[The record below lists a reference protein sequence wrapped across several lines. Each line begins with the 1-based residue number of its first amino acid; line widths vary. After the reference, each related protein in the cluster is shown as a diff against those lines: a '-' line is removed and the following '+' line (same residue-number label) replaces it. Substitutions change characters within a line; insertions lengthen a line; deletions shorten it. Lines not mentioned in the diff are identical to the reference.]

1 MEEYYKL
8 PKYIRDKIRLADEG
22 DLYAC
27 YAVGNFYSDGKTLK
41 ENSEKSNHYIKK
53 VASLISDESLR
64 LEEITLR
71 NYRKFIE
78 KKFIPSKKS
87 TTVLIGNNGS
97 GKSTILEA
105 IAKNLQFLADNI
117 RISNNNNYKF
127 SETEVLY
134 NARNGYSTLNCKISL
149 NKKHSFSCVLVKNLE
164 DIPRKVTSE
173 LEEFKSYAGM
183 LQEST
188 KILGDDMPYPLIA
201 YYPVER
207 SFTVKKEDLT
217 KKQELSQRRTFLR
230 KIEGLTKSFDGST
243 NFDIFFNW
251 YKELDDILNEY
262 KANNSISV
270 SEIEE
275 LLASNVDK
283 DNLSVAL
290 SKIFSNKENSST
302 SSVDKKVVSEKIEIV
317 KDAIKK
323 FIPDVKDIVIKR
335 TPYLDM
341 YVLKGDD
348 YLSVFNLS
356 QGEKSLLA
364 LVSDIARRLVT
375 LNPNSLCPLEGK
387 GIVLIDEID
396 LHLHPQW
403 QQSII
408 QKLESTFPNIQ
419 FIVSTHSPL
428 VLTTVTREQIKI
440 LDDSNVF
447 ELESPDVNPFG
458 KESSEGLAIMNT
470 SEIPPLQE
478 DITYFIDMY
487 SSLVKSGLE
496 QSEDAK
502 VLKSKIDSFG
512 YTIDNSQLELWRF
525 IAENFPKCE

>member
-1 MEEYYKL
+1 MKEYNKL

-27 YAVGNFYSDGKTLK
+27 YSVGNYYSDGKTL
-41 ENSEKSNHYIKK
+41 EVDYEKSNHYFKR
-53 VASLISDESLR
+53 VASLVSNKNLR
-64 LEEITLR
+64 LDEITLR
-71 NYRKFIE
+71 NYRRFVE
-78 KKFIPSKKS
+78 KKFVPSKKA

-105 IAKNLQFLADNI
+105 IAKNLQFLVDNI
-117 RISNNNNYKF
+117 RVSNNNNYKF
-127 SETEVLY
+127 SETEVFHK
-134 NARNGYSTLNCKISL
+134 ASNGYSTLNCKISL
-149 NKKHSFSCVLVKNLE
+149 NRKHSFSCVLVKNLE
-164 DIPRKVTSE
+164 DIPRKVISE

-183 LQEST
+183 LQAST
-188 KILGDDMPYPLIA
+188 GIIGDDIPYPLIA

-217 KKQELSQRRTFLR
+217 KKQERSQWKSFLR

-243 NFDIFFNW
+243 NFDIFFSW

-262 KANNSISV
+262 KANNSITV
-270 SEIEE
+270 SDIEN
-275 LLASNVDK
+275 LLANNVDK
-283 DNLSVAL
+283 EKLSNAL
-290 SKIFSNKENSST
+290 SNILSNKETESSA
-302 SSVDKKVVSEKIEIV
+302 DKQAVGEKLDIV
-317 KDAIKK
+317 KSAIIS
-323 FIPDVKDIVIKR
+323 FIPGISDIVIKR
-335 TPYLDM
+335 TPHLDM
-341 YVLKGDD
+341 CVLKDD
-348 YLSVFNLS
+348 SFLSVFNLS

-375 LNPNSLCPLEGK
+375 LNPNSPKPLDGQ

-408 QKLESTFPNIQ
+408 HKLESTFPNIQ

-440 LDDSNVF
+440 LDDSDSV

-502 VLKSKIDSFG
+502 VLKDKIDSFG